1 MDDELSFSNHVSDI
15 CKKASQKVGVLA
27 RLRDLISCETKLHL
41 YLTATIPNLTYCH
54 TVWHFCRAS
63 HRRKLER
70 VQERAL
76 RIIFN
81 SKTDTYD
88 ALLSRAKLPSLHNRR
103 LQDIAILM
111 FKVKNGLVPD
121 YIMELFRNSNKGYSL
136 RNADFSLP
144 RFSSVRYGKHS
155 IRYLGPYLCSKLS
168 AIDKNRMTI
177 GNFRKNIRNKDL
189 SALIEDACSNCLI
202 CTS

>member
-1 MDDELSFSNHVSDI
+1 MMQTFTPLPGSVSNVCGCNFKD
-15 CKKASQKVGVLA
+15 
-27 RLRDLISCETKLHL
+27 
-41 YLTATIPNLTYCH
+41 
-54 TVWHFCRAS
+54 
-63 HRRKLER
+63 RKLAAF
-70 VQERAL
+70 VLSLVLL

-88 ALLSRAKLPSLHNRR
+88 ALPSRAKLPSLHNRR
-103 LQDIAILM
+103 LQDIAILI
-111 FKVKNGLVPD
+111 KVKNGLVPD

-136 RNADFSLP
+136 RNADFDLP

-155 IRYLGPYLCSKLS
+155 IRYLGPYLWSKLS
-168 AIDKNRMTI
+168 AIDKNRLTI
-177 GNFRKNIRNKDL
+177 GNFRKNIRDKDL

>member
-1 MDDELSFSNHVSDI
+1 MLAPHAPNIVVIISSLI
-15 CKKASQKVGVLA
+15 AS
-27 RLRDLISCETKLHL
+27 LRFTFVEIFKISSSSLVTHD
-41 YLTATIPNLTYCH
+41 
-54 TVWHFCRAS
+54 
-63 HRRKLER
+63 RRKLER

-121 YIMELFRNSNKGYSL
+121 DITELFTNSNKGYSL
-136 RNADFSLP
+136 RNADFDLP
-144 RFSSVRYGKHS
+144 RVSSVRYGKHS
-155 IRYLGPYLCSKLS
+155 IRYLGPYL
-168 AIDKNRMTI
+168 
-177 GNFRKNIRNKDL
+177 
-189 SALIEDACSNCLI
+189 
-202 CTS
+202 